1 MAVITIPRKKGESIV
16 IGDSII
22 LTIVEINDDE
32 VRISIEYPPEVT
44 VERLETLKPLATAR

>member
-1 MAVITIPRKKGESIV
+1 MAVITIPCKKGESIV

-22 LTIVEINDDE
+22 LTIIEIDDDE

-44 VERLETLKPLATAR
+44 IQRLDAFEPLATTP

>member
-1 MAVITIPRKKGESIV
+1 MITIPRKKGESIV

-22 LTIVEINDDE
+22 LTIIEIDDDE

-44 VERLETLKPLATAR
+44 IQRLDAFEPLATTP